1 MTVDTPASHQ
11 DARNGP
17 TPLSVRTLVV
27 GVLLGAI
34 AVALVAGAGQVDD
47 APALFAA
54 LVAACL
60 LLDRLGIDVFERA
73 HVSPA
78 SVPILVLACLFGP
91 VGPFVA
97 EVVSAVVAR
106 ITRRDPVLKLCFDVG
121 SLGLAGATAAGS
133 YAALAPSSP
142 VAVVGAAAL
151 AGLGYYV
158 VNIALLSVVT
168 ALSAGEHPLAV
179 WRESFLWLW
188 PHYLGFGVI
197 AGGLIVFERDYGLL
211 ALLLFAAPLAVLWIA
226 EQQYVDRSRESVE
239 ALRRNRDELQAAN
252 TELRRLLD
260 ENSELLGSVQR
271 SYLSTITSLARTIE
285 AKDPYTGGHTE
296 RVSQLALMLAR
307 ELGFK
312 DHELRAIEVGGA
324 IHDIGKI
331 GVSDHILTKP
341 GRLDDDEFAEMRRHP
356 EISSYIVS
364 ELDLPEIVKDMVRS
378 HHERF
383 DGDGYPDGLAGQD
396 IPLAARILAVADTLD
411 AMTSD
416 RSYRAALTLDA
427 AVAEIRR
434 NAGTQFCPLVVA
446 AFVACLT
453 RDPSLDGQFPA
464 PVAVEA

>member
-1 MTVDTPASHQ
+1 MTVDPESRPQ
-11 DARNGP
+11 DAECH
-17 TPLSVRTLVV
+17 PLGVRALVA
-27 GVLLGAI
+27 GVLAGAI
-34 AVALVAGAGQVDD
+34 AVVLITGTGEVGD
-47 APALFAA
+47 APVLFAA
-54 LVAACL
+54 LVL
-60 LLDRLGIDVFERA
+60 GSLVLDRLGIDVFERA

-91 VGPFVA
+91 VGPVVA
-97 EVVSAVVAR
+97 EVVSATVAR
-106 ITRRDPVLKLCFDVG
+106 LTRRDPFLKLGFDVG

-133 YAALAPSSP
+133 YAVLSP
-142 VAVVGAAAL
+142 GSPAAVVGAAAL
-151 AGLGYYV
+151 AGLAYYV
-158 VNIALLSVVT
+158 VNIWLLCVVT
-168 ALSAGEHPLAV
+168 ALSAGERVAAV
-179 WRESFLWLW
+179 WRESFAWLW

-197 AGGLIVFERDYGLL
+197 AGCLVVFERDYGVL
-211 ALLLFAAPLAVLWIA
+211 ALLIFAAPLAIVWVA
-226 EQQYVDRSRESVE
+226 ERQYVDRSRESVD
-239 ALRRNRDELQAAN
+239 ALRRNRDELQVAN

-260 ENSELLGSVQR
+260 ENGDLLRSVQR

-296 RVSQLALMLAR
+296 RVSHLALMLAR
-307 ELGFK
+307 ELDFS
-312 DHELRAIEVGGA
+312 DQDLRAVEVGGV

-331 GVSDHILTKP
+331 GVPDQILTKP
-341 GRLDDDEFAEMRRHP
+341 GRLDDDEFAAMRRHP

-364 ELDLPEIVKDMVRS
+364 ELDLPQIVKDMVRS

-383 DGDGYPDGLAGQD
+383 DGRGYPDRLTGQD

-446 AFVACLT
+446 AFLACLS
-453 RDPSLDGQFPA
+453 RDPTLEGQFPA